1 MPPHMLLELV
11 YLLNLT
17 DVSVDRFDQFCQPQ
31 DNGAFPGANF
41 VNLAAILTTQGR
53 SGNFQSGHRV
63 EI

>member
-17 DVSVDRFDQFCQPQ
+17 DVSVDRFDQFCQPR

-41 VNLAAILTTQGR
+41 VNLAAILTTLLRADLGI
-53 SGNFQSGHRV
+53 SRV
-63 EI
+63 ATE